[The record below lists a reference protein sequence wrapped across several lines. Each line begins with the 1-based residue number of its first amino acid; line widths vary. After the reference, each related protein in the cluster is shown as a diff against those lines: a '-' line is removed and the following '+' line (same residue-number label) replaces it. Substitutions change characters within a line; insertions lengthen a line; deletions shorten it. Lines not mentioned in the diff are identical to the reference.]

1 MYGVVRKFLFFS
13 SRLIPNPIMYA
24 DSDIENIRNL

>member
-1 MYGVVRKFLFFS
+1 MYGVVRKFLSF